1 MDVERREDLESK
13 VYSRIMGIF
22 FMVLFRVTA
31 RGSKSRVVDLSLMRG
46 QAGSFWASWRAG
58 MYLHSCK
65 PSRLL
70 IGNPSGHGVGP
81 GGRR

>member
-1 MDVERREDLESK
+1 MDAERGDDLESK
-13 VYSRIMGIF
+13 AYSRIMGIF
-22 FMVLFRVTA
+22 FIVLFLVTA
-31 RGSKSRVVDLSLMRG
+31 RSSKSRVVDVLLMRG
-46 QAGSFWASWRAG
+46 QVGSFWASWRAG

-70 IGNPSGHGVGP
+70 IGNPSGHGVGF